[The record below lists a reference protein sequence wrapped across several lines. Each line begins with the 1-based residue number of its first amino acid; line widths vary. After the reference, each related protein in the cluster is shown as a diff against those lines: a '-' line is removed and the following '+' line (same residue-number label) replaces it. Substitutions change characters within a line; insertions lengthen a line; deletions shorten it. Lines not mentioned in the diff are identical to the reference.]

1 MFAGGPVPF
10 GTAVATAGEIAFACA
25 EPFATGPGVV
35 GMVELPLMW
44 GG

>member
-10 GTAVATAGEIAFACA
+10 GTAVATAGEICA
-25 EPFATGPGVV
+25 DPFDTGPGVV
-35 GMVELPLMW
+35 GIAEPPLMW